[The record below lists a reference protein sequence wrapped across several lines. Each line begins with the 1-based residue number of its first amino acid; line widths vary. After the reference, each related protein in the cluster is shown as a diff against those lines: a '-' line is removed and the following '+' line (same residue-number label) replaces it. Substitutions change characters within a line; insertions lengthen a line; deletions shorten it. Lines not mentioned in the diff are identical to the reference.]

1 VRTVSFQT
9 HRFHL
14 VCIWSAAASEA
25 RRRFGSGTGQPEQPS
40 YGPATRAGV
49 VSRMARIR
57 NGIGTAKAVP
67 RPLALSPQS
76 KGNSRD
82 GRWRKTTKVAKSAKS
97 EISGGASS
105 VLPGLRIG
113 IGQPNSQLRTCHAGG
128 RGFTDPD
135 LLQSRDGFG
144 TNGGTVKGETK
155 ARKSATGDFRR
166 GKLRLARIGEGRV
179 AALGESR
186 QQSRV
191 GGYWRA
197 RGWSELI
204 HPRGKPG
211 GVLDGEALRTSPGA
225 EAGSKR

>member
-1 VRTVSFQT
+1 MSVYGVRRQAK
-9 HRFHL
+9 RD
-14 VCIWSAAASEA
+14 AALD
-25 RRRFGSGTGQPEQPS
+25 RGSNSRTAS

-113 IGQPNSQLRTCHAGG
+113 IGQPNSPATDLPRG
-128 RGFTDPD
+128 RAWFHG
-135 LLQSRDGFG
+135 SRP
-144 TNGGTVKGETK
+144 
-155 ARKSATGDFRR
+155 
-166 GKLRLARIGEGRV
+166 LAESGRMGGEGV
-179 AALGESR
+179 AKIQPFLCEPLWFSVVTGPRLWIGRASLTPSR
-186 QQSRV
+186 QGAK
-191 GGYWRA
+191 GG
-197 RGWSELI
+197 
-204 HPRGKPG
+204 
-211 GVLDGEALRTSPGA
+211 
-225 EAGSKR
+225 